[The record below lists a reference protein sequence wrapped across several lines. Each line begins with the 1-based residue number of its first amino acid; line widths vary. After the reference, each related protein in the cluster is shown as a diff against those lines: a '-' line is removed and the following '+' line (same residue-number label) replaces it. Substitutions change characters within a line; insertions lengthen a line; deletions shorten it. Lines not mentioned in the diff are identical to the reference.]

1 MREEGKISAYQAMV
15 YQVSIV
21 LATAILFVP
30 AITTKHAKQDAWL
43 SVIIACFFGSLQIYT
58 AVSLARRFPNASVV
72 QYAPLILG
80 KVPGK
85 VVGFVYLFY
94 FFYVGYFILQEFA
107 ALMSSSYMPLTPSIV
122 FMLVL
127 SLLAVY
133 AAYGGLEVICRMS
146 SVVLT
151 VVLATMALIVLLIV
165 KDIKIWR
172 FLPVLENGFNPIL
185 LGAISPGAW
194 FGETAVI
201 LMLYPFI
208 NNKEKV
214 VKTSLLAILTLF
226 IAMEVVVT
234 GAIGLLGPT
243 ETASFLFPTFNMV
256 RRIKL
261 EALPF
266 LERLD
271 ALFMMIWVAGMLIKL
286 TTFFLSRSACPGA
299 VAQRQR
305 LSPVNLTLHG
315 HNDGAGGTGMEE
327 YYRVV
332 CFFRRSIS
340 LNHYLCQFY
349 NHRFS
354 FNHRRHSQYFHQE
367 NMTITCGTIKKR
379 KVFFLCES
387 VL

>member
-21 LATAILFVP
+21 LATAVLFVP
-30 AITTKHAKQDAWL
+30 AITAKYAKQDAWI
-43 SVIIACFFGSLQIYT
+43 SGIIACFFGCLQVYT
-58 AVSLARRFPNASVV
+58 AVSLARRFPNTSVV

-85 VVGFVYLFY
+85 VVGFIYLFY
-94 FFYVGYFILQEFA
+94 FFYVGYFVLQQFT

-127 SLLAVY
+127 SLLTVY

-172 FLPVLENGFNPIL
+172 FLPVLENGFNPVL

-214 VKTSLLAILTLF
+214 LKTSLLAMLILF
-226 IAMEVVVT
+226 IAIEMVII

-243 ETASFLFPTFNMV
+243 EAASFLFPTFNV
-256 RRIKL
+256 ARRIKL
-261 EALPF
+261 EALPI
-266 LERLD
+266 LERQD

-286 TTFFLSRSACPGA
+286 TTFFFAGVLALAQWLNVKDYRPLILPSMAIMIALA
-299 VAQRQR
+299 VQAWKNITE
-305 LSPVNLTLHG
+305 LFAFSGEVFPLTIIFVNFIITVFLLIIAVIR
-315 HNDGAGGTGMEE
+315 N
-327 YYRVV
+327 
-332 CFFRRSIS
+332 IS
-340 LNHYLCQFY
+340 
-349 NHRFS
+349 
-354 FNHRRHSQYFHQE
+354 
-367 NMTITCGTIKKR
+367 TR
-379 KVFFLCES
+379 KT
-387 VL
+387 

>member
-30 AITTKHAKQDAWL
+30 TITTRHAKQDAWL
-43 SVIIACFFGSLQIYT
+43 SVIMACIFGCLQVCT
-58 AVSLARRFPNASVV
+58 AVSLSRRFPNASVV
-72 QYAPLILG
+72 QYTPLILG

-107 ALMSSSYMPLTPSIV
+107 ALMCSSYMLRTPSIV

-127 SLLAVY
+127 SLLAAY
-133 AAYGGLEVICRMS
+133 AAYGGLEVICRTS
-146 SVVLT
+146 SIVLT
-151 VVLATMALIVLLIV
+151 VVMATLVLIAALII

-172 FLPVLENGFNPIL
+172 FLPVLENGFGPML
-185 LGAISPGAW
+185 LGAISPGGW

-214 VKTSLLAILTLF
+214 VKTSFLAILILF
-226 IAMEVVVT
+226 ITMEVVVT

-243 ETASFLFPTFNMV
+243 ETASFLFPTFNMA

-271 ALFMMIWVAGMLIKL
+271 ALFMMVWVAAMLIKL
-286 TTFFLSRSACPGA
+286 TTFFFAGVLALSQWLNVKDYRPLILPSMAIMVALA
-299 VAQRQR
+299 VQAWKNITELFTFSREVFP
-305 LSPVNLTLHG
+305 LTIIFVN
-315 HNDGAGGTGMEE
+315 
-327 YYRVV
+327 
-332 CFFRRSIS
+332 FI
-340 LNHYLCQFY
+340 
-349 NHRFS
+349 
-354 FNHRRHSQYFHQE
+354 
-367 NMTITCGTIKKR
+367 IT
-379 KVFFLCES
+379 FFLLIIAGFRNIS
-387 VL
+387 TRNT

>member
-21 LATAILFVP
+21 LATAILFIP
-30 AITTKHAKQDAWL
+30 SFTAKYAKQDAWI
-43 SVIIACFFGSLQIYT
+43 SVIIACFFGCLQVYT

-85 VVGFVYLFY
+85 VVGFIYLFY
-94 FFYVGYFILQEFA
+94 FFYVGYYVLHQFT

-133 AAYGGLEVICRMS
+133 AAYGGLEVICRIS

-151 VVLATMALIVLLIV
+151 AALMTLAVIVVLIV

-172 FLPVLENGFNPIL
+172 FLPVLENGFNPVL
-185 LGAISPGAW
+185 LGAIAPGTR
-194 FGETAVI
+194 FGETVVI

-214 VKTSLLAILTLF
+214 VKTSLLAVLILF
-226 IAMEVVVT
+226 IAIEMAVI

-243 ETASFLFPTFNMV
+243 EAASFLFPTFNMA

-261 EALPF
+261 EALPI
-266 LERLD
+266 LERQD
-271 ALFMMIWVAGMLIKL
+271 ALFMMIWVASMLIKL
-286 TTFFLSRSACPGA
+286 TTFFFAGVLALAQWLNVKDYRPLILPSMAIMIALA
-299 VAQRQR
+299 VQSWKNIAE
-305 LSPVNLTLHG
+305 LVAFGNEAFPISIIFVNFIITVFLLIIAVIR
-315 HNDGAGGTGMEE
+315 N
-327 YYRVV
+327 
-332 CFFRRSIS
+332 IS
-340 LNHYLCQFY
+340 
-349 NHRFS
+349 
-354 FNHRRHSQYFHQE
+354 
-367 NMTITCGTIKKR
+367 TR
-379 KVFFLCES
+379 KT
-387 VL
+387 